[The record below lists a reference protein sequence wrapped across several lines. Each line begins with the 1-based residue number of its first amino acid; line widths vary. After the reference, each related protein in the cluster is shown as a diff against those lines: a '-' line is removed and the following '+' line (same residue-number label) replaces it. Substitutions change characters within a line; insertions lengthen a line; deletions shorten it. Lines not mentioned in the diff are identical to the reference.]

1 MIDKFIGEV
10 LNISIP
16 REQFLTE
23 VYLSTKYYEIVLKRL
38 YITNMTHKENY
49 LIIELND
56 GRVQK
61 LYITDDIRCELRK
74 SDLKLINEKKGF
86 KIGNKN

>member
-1 MIDKFIGEV
+1 MIDKFIGDV

-23 VYLSTKYYEIVLKRL
+23 VYLSTEYYEIVLKRL
-38 YITNMTHKENY
+38 YITDMTHEGNY
-49 LIIELND
+49 LIIQLND

-61 LYITDDIRCELRK
+61 LYITDDIRCELK
-74 SDLKLINEKKGF
+74 KTDLKLINKRKGF

>member
-10 LNISIP
+10 LNINNT

-38 YITNMTHKENY
+38 YIVDMTHNGDY
-49 LIIELND
+49 LIIKLND
-56 GRVQK
+56 NRVQK
-61 LYITDDIRCELRK
+61 LYIADDLRCELRK
-74 SDLKLINEKKGF
+74 TDLSL
-86 KIGNKN
+86 